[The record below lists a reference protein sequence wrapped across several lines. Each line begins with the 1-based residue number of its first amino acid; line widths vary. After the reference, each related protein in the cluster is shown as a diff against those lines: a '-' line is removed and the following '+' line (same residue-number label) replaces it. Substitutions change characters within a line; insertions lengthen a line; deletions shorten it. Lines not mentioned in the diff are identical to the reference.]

1 MFPIKRI
8 TRFASLAAIAA
19 VCAGSAFAQGTTAGV
34 TINNTATVGYS
45 VNGVAQPDVASNQAS
60 FIVDM
65 LVNLSVAELG
75 GSATTVSPGATDQVT
90 TFTVSNTSNAT
101 LDFRLAPSQTAT
113 GATTKFGGTDA
124 GNATNV
130 RVFVDDGDGAFN
142 AANDTESD
150 IDELAP
156 GATVKVY
163 VLADIPVGL
172 ANNGT
177 LGLILTAHAAAGGN
191 AGALGSDLVATPGAD
206 SPSVMDIVF
215 GDAAGQSDASRD
227 GAYSDS
233 DTYHVSSAAMN
244 ISKVARVIS
253 DPVNGTSNPRSV
265 PGAVVEYC
273 IIMANSGSVSATSL
287 TVTDTAPAHMTFIS
301 GSIRSQ
307 GTVTSGVCNADG
319 ALEDDDASDGGESD
333 GATGSFAGGVVSVA
347 IAAVAAGET
356 RTALFRTTID

>member
-1 MFPIKRI
+1 MFPIKRSS
-8 TRFASLAAIAA
+8 RLFALTAIAA
-19 VCAGSAFAQGTTAGV
+19 ACAGSAFAQGTTAGIS
-34 TINNTATVGYS
+34 INNTATVGYS

-60 FIVDM
+60 FVVDM

-75 GSATTVSPGATDQVT
+75 GSATVVSPGATNQVS
-90 TFTVSNTSNAT
+90 TFTVTNTSNAT
-101 LDFRLAPSQTAT
+101 LDFRLGATQTAT
-113 GATTKFGGTDA
+113 GATTKFGGTDV

-130 RVFVDDGDGAFN
+130 RVFVDNGDGVFN
-142 AANDTESD
+142 AGTDTATY
-150 IDELAP
+150 INELAP

-177 LGLILTAHAAAGGN
+177 LGIILTAHAATGGN
-191 AGALGSDLVATPGAD
+191 SNALGSDLVATPGAD

-215 GDAAGQSDASRD
+215 GDAQGYSDASRD

-233 DTYHVSSAAMN
+233 DEYRVSSASMN
-244 ISKVARVIS
+244 VSKVARVIS

-273 IIMANSGSVSATSL
+273 IIMANSGSVSATTL
-287 TVTDTAPAHMTFIS
+287 NVTDTVPAHTTFIS
-301 GSIRSQ
+301 GSIKSQ
-307 GTVTSGVCNADG
+307 GTVTSGVCNNDG
-319 ALEDDDASDGGESD
+319 AVEDDDANDSGESD
-333 GATGSFAGGVVSVA
+333 GATGSFIGGIVSVS

>member
-1 MFPIKRI
+1 MLPIKRSS
-8 TRFASLAAIAA
+8 RLLALSAIAA
-19 VCAGSAFAQGTTAGV
+19 ICAGSALAQGTTAGV

-45 VNGVAQPDVASNQAS
+45 VNGVAQPDVSSNQAS
-60 FIVDM
+60 FVVDM

-75 GSATTVSPGATDQVT
+75 GSATTVSPGATNQVT
-90 TFTVSNTSNAT
+90 TFTVTNTSNST
-101 LDFRLAPSQTAT
+101 LDFRLVASQTAN

-130 RVFVDDGDGAFN
+130 RVYVDNGDGVFN
-142 AANDTESD
+142 AATDTATY
-150 IDELAP
+150 INELVP

-172 ANNGT
+172 PNNGT

-191 AGALGSDLVATPGAD
+191 SGALGSDLVATPGAD

-215 GDAAGQSDASRD
+215 GDSAGYSDASRD

-233 DTYHVSSAAMN
+233 DEYRVSSAAMN
-244 ISKVARVIS
+244 VTKVARVIS

-287 TVTDTAPAHMTFIS
+287 QVTDTVPAHMTFTS
-301 GSIRSQ
+301 GSIKSQ
-307 GTVTSGVCNADG
+307 GTVTSGVCNSDG
-319 ALEDDDASDGGESD
+319 AVEDDDANDSGESD
-333 GATGSFAGGVVSVA
+333 GATGSFVGGLVTVA
-347 IAAVAAGET
+347 INAIAAGET